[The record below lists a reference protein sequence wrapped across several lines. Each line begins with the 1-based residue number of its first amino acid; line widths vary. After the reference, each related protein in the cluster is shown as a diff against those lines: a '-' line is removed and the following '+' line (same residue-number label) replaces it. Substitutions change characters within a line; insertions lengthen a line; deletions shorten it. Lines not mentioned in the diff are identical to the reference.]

1 MTGLIGKLN
10 LKHFLAL
17 TTGAI
22 FMLALACSSQPAPA
36 PAPEPGLDPNQ
47 LSQLVQDAVAKAVPE
62 QPDVPAPVSAD
73 EIQRM
78 VEVGIAAAVPEG
90 ASPEDIKSMV
100 EQAVTA
106 STQPGA
112 SKEEIEG
119 LIAKAVADASMSEQ
133 PTLSSSEVQKI
144 VSDAIRTI
152 PTAAPLPAKEIIV
165 EIKPEPKG
173 EFTVAWT
180 RLDPLVQ
187 LYSLDNNS
195 SVGGMGVDF
204 QVYEGLYRTQ
214 LTEPGVIPS
223 QELYVPEVAESWRV
237 AQDLSKITFA
247 IRKGIQWHNG
257 WGELTAEDVVW
268 TYNNS
273 FEEGSINNAAESVP
287 PGHKAGWDLKDRYT
301 AVQNV
306 REGEF
311 SPVWGVWQIGMGH
324 LDGTYG
330 MVCKHCHDEL
340 GEEDFLV
347 TPIGSGAYKANRW
360 VGHDELELE
369 AIPDHWQETANVK
382 TVRAFEMPEA
392 ATKEAALLTGEVDFA
407 QIAAKRLPDIIPAS
421 GGTALPMGMPWPQTI
436 YMSGNYWSKW
446 CPDCPEG
453 EQDLMAMPRVGF
465 KPDAEHPWIG
475 DPFAPGCDYD
485 NISSLQVPPS
495 KPVCSEM
502 ENARLVRWA
511 MSMAVDRQAILDNL
525 LGGYGVVSY
534 THLQSQFP
542 PGDPF
547 HKNDWIV
554 PFDPELAREYLAKAG
569 YPNGFALTF
578 WSNDDLANLWDPEVS
593 AAIAEMWRN
602 NLGLDVTLD
611 RSAYA
616 SRRPE
621 AVRKEMDV
629 PWMQGWGLPPGSS
642 KAISMCANPGIVSGI
657 ELPEPVCDVGFL
669 PDIEP
674 DLDKR
679 LEANVQFNN
688 YLSYWQL
695 MPSFV
700 TIPGYWVYNPTIAE
714 WKPYWGPLFSHPV
727 SVVLAE

>member
-22 FMLALACSSQPAPA
+22 FMLALACSSQPTPA

-62 QPDVPAPVSAD
+62 QPDVPAPVSAA

-90 ASPEDIKSMV
+90 ASPEDIKSIV

-119 LIAKAVADASMSEQ
+119 LIAKAVVDASMSEQ
-133 PTLSSSEVQKI
+133 PTLSSDEVQKI

-152 PTAAPLPAKEIIV
+152 PTAAPLPAKEIIIEV
-165 EIKPEPKG
+165 RPEPKG

-195 SVGGMGVDF
+195 SVGGIGVDF

-223 QELYVPEVAESWRV
+223 QEIYVPEVAESWRV

-247 IRKGIQWHNG
+247 IRKGIEWHDG

-311 SPVWGVWQIGMGH
+311 SPVWGVWQIGLGH

-330 MVCKHCHDEL
+330 MVCKHCYDEL

-347 TPIGSGAYKANRW
+347 TPIGSGAYRANRW

-421 GGTALPMGMPWPQTI
+421 GGTAVPAGMPWPQTI
-436 YMSGNYWSKW
+436 FMSGNYWAKW
-446 CPDCPEG
+446 CPTCPEG
-453 EQDLMAMPRVGF
+453 QQDLVAMPREGF

-475 DPFAPGCDYD
+475 DPFGPGCDYE
-485 NISSLQVPPS
+485 NISSLQTPPPN
-495 KPVCSEM
+495 PVCPSM

-511 MSMAVDRQAILDNL
+511 MSMAVDRQAILDNV
-525 LGGYGVVSY
+525 LGGYGVISY
-534 THLQSQFP
+534 THYQQQFP
-542 PGDPF
+542 PGDPL
-547 HKNDWIV
+547 HKDDWIV
-554 PFDPELAREYLAKAG
+554 PFDPEKGREYLAMAG
-569 YPNGFALTF
+569 YPNGFAVTL
-578 WSNDDLANLWDPEVS
+578 WSSDDLPNLWDPEVS

-602 NLGLDVTLD
+602 NLGLDVTID
-611 RSAYA
+611 RSAYGA
-616 SRRPE
+616 RRPE
-621 AVRKEMDV
+621 AVQKQLDV
-629 PWMQGWGLPPGSS
+629 PWMQGWGVPPGGS
-642 KAISMCANPGIVSGI
+642 KAVSMCAGPGIVTGI
-657 ELPEPVCDVGFL
+657 ELPGPVCDVGYM
-669 PDIEP
+669 PDTEP

-679 LEANVQFNN
+679 LASNVEFNN
-688 YLSYWQL
+688 YLSYWHL
-695 MPSFV
+695 HPSFV
-700 TIPGYWVYNPTIAE
+700 TIPTFWVHNPTIAE
-714 WKPYWGPLFSHPV
+714 WKPYWGFQFNHPV